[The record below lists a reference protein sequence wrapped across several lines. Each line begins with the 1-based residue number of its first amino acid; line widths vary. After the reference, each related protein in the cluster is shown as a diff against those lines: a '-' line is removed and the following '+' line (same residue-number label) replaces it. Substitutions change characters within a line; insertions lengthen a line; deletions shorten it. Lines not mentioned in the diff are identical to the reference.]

1 MLGHRVQR
9 GERCPLRPNLCL
21 GRVGFD
27 LEQAPVGRL
36 PLDVG
41 LHAVLGRR
49 GAAFR
54 ILARGQLD
62 NKTFQ
67 QGQWKAEKVDAN
79 GDDFDEVLFS
89 GIKRNGRASHHRFV
103 LYSPRERQ
111 AYVLEVQ
118 SSGRI
123 GTPFKTV
130 WSNNLLSA
138 KTADYRRVLRA
149 RANIAVA
156 KLRTR

>member
-1 MLGHRVQR
+1 MV
-9 GERCPLRPNLCL
+9 
-21 GRVGFD
+21 VAI
-27 LEQAPVGRL
+27 QAARRS
-36 PLDVG
+36 G
-41 LHAVLGRR
+41 LSRFFVMERR

-67 QGQWKAEKVDAN
+67 HGQWKAEKVDAN